1 MPVIL
6 VVGGHGQLAQL
17 ITKQLVAAKEPSTFT
32 VHSLIRNPDQVSDIV
47 KLGAFPVIQ
56 DIEKA
61 SVPDILT
68 TLSRVKPAVVIWAAG
83 AGYKSTPDR
92 IDAVDHQGAVK
103 VFDALAIA
111 SNAGD
116 CGKRLISISALDI
129 RDREHKPVPDWYDD
143 DDKKRSEMIW
153 KGIGHFLEAKFKAD
167 KELRTG
173 NDKRG
178 LEYTM
183 IRPGGLSNEPGVE
196 IVNAGK
202 VHLGQM
208 VTRADVASVV
218 LACISEPTTIGL
230 AFDVVGG
237 QDPVL
242 DAVKAVG
249 ANRTDTFEGYY

>member
-1 MPVIL
+1 MPVVLI
-6 VVGGHGQLAQL
+6 VGGHGQVAQH
-17 ITKQLVAAKEPSTFT
+17 ITKQLVAAKEPASFT
-32 VHSLIRNPDQVSDIV
+32 VHSVIRNPDQASVIE

-56 DIEKA
+56 DVEKA
-61 SVPDILT
+61 SVPELLT
-68 TLSRVKPAVVIWAAG
+68 ILSRVKPAIVIWAAG

-103 VFDALAIA
+103 IFDALAIA
-111 SNAGD
+111 SNAGE
-116 CGKRLISISALDI
+116 CGKRLVSISALDI
-129 RDREHKPVPDWYDD
+129 RDRENKPVPDWYNE
-143 DDKKRSEMIW
+143 DDKQRSEMIW
-153 KGIGHFLEAKFKAD
+153 KGIGNFLEAKFKAD

-208 VTRADVASVV
+208 VTREDVARVV
-218 LACISEPTTIGL
+218 VASINNSTTIGL

-237 QDPVL
+237 QDPIV
-242 DAVKAVG
+242 DAVSEVG
-249 ANRTDTFEGYY
+249 TNQVDTFEGYY

>member
-1 MPVIL
+1 MPVVLI
-6 VVGGHGQLAQL
+6 VGGHGQVAQH
-17 ITKQLVAAKEPSTFT
+17 ITKQLVAAKEPVSFT
-32 VHSLIRNPDQVSDIV
+32 VHSIIRSPDQTAEIE
-47 KLGAFPVIQ
+47 KLGAFPIVQ

-61 SVPDILT
+61 SVPELLT

-111 SNAGD
+111 SNAGE
-116 CGKRLISISALDI
+116 CGKRLVSISALDI
-129 RDREHKPVPDWYDD
+129 RDRENRPVPDWYNE
-143 DDKKRSEMIW
+143 DDKKRSELIW
-153 KGIGHFLEAKFKAD
+153 KGIGTFLEAKFKAD

-173 NDKRG
+173 NAKRG

-183 IRPGGLSNEPGVE
+183 VRPGGLNNE
-196 IVNAGK
+196 AGAEVVDAGQ

-208 VTRADVASVV
+208 ITREDVARVV
-218 LACISEPTTIGL
+218 VASINDPKTIGL

-237 QDPVL
+237 QEPIV
-242 DAVKAVG
+242 DAVSEVG
-249 ANRTDTFEGYY
+249 TNRVDTFEGYY